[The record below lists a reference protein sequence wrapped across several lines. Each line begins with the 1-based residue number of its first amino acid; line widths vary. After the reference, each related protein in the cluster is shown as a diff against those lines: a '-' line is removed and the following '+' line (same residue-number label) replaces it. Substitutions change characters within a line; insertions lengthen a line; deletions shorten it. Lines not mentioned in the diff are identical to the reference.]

1 MSADLPDT
9 RESDAAERML
19 DKLRDFVVGLD
30 DDERSALGALFGP
43 GVALAYRD
51 VNGDDGD
58 DVEGFALT
66 WEPKRL
72 PDHLAAVV
80 RDRDVRITGL

>member
-1 MSADLPDT
+1 MSADRPDSSAT
-9 RESDAAERML
+9 EAAERML
-19 DKLRDFVVGLD
+19 DKLRDFVGGLD
-30 DDERSALGALFGP
+30 ADERSALGALFGP
-43 GVALAYRD
+43 GVAMAYRD
-51 VNGDDGD
+51 VDGD

-80 RDRDVRITGL
+80 RERDVRVTGL